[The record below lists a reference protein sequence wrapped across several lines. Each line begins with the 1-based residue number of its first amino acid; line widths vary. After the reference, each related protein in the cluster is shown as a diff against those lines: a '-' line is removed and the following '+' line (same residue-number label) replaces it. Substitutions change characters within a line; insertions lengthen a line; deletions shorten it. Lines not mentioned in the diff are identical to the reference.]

1 MLAPIS
7 QRLIA
12 ILIYMLPW
20 SDALNFGRY
29 LFIDFPYL
37 KLIAIPALPIIIFQQ
52 IIPFGSLILFLLLF
66 LIIIRNPKISYFLRF
81 NSLQS
86 ILINIVIIL
95 INYTFQLIIQPL
107 GNSLLVTTLSSTV
120 IVSVLLI
127 IIFCIYE
134 CINGREPDLPVIT
147 EAVKIQL

>member
-1 MLAPIS
+1 MLIPIY

-12 ILIYMLPW
+12 ILVYMLPW
-20 SDALNFGRY
+20 SDALNFGKY

-37 KLIAIPALPIIIFQQ
+37 KLLAIPALPIIRFQQ
-52 IIPFGSLILFLLLF
+52 VLPFGSLILFLLLF
-66 LIIIRNPKISYFLRF
+66 LIVIRNPKVSYFLRF

-95 INYTFQLIIQPL
+95 LNYTFELILQPL
-107 GNSLLVTTLSSTV
+107 GNSLLIRTLSSTV
-120 IVSVLLI
+120 IVTVLSI
-127 IIFCIYE
+127 MIFCIYE
-134 CINGREPDLPVIT
+134 CLKGKEPDLPVIS